1 MQSLPEEKA
10 LFLEVV
16 ARRIVPEVA
25 DLDPGGRDRFF
36 RLVDEALMDRPAGVR
51 RQFGTLLGVVR
62 WLSLPRWGTPFERL
76 PGDRQ
81 DRVLRW
87 LQDAPLPLL
96 RAGFWG
102 LKAMVFMGYYG
113 QPELWPEV
121 GYEPRPDGNEVLRG

>member
-1 MQSLPEEKA
+1 MRSLPEEKA

-25 DLDPGGRDRFF
+25 LLDPAGRDRFF
-36 RLVDEALMDRPAGVR
+36 RIVDEALLERPPGVR

-62 WLSLPRWGTPFERL
+62 WLPLPRWGTSFERL
-76 PGDRQ
+76 DPARQ

-87 LQDAPLPLL
+87 LQDAPVGLL

-121 GYEPRPDGNEVLRG
+121 GYEPRPDGNEVLGG